1 MKLQLV
7 KFTIATVLLGVIGY
21 LAAVRYN
28 AAQRK
33 AQPAKTP
40 DWALL
45 GWSEQLLLLVKTEQD
60 TRAVEAQLANFP
72 AADLAAALPNDQA
85 KKVFWINL
93 YNAWYQ
99 LLYTREGKRD
109 PEIFTDRA
117 IGVAHCAFSL
127 DDIEHGILRKYRWK
141 YSLGYLENI
150 FASSQIKA
158 LAVDTVDFRLHFAL
172 NCGAKSCPVI
182 AFYQYQRLEPQL
194 DNATRTFLLAETEL
208 DTVNRTVVTSK
219 ILSWFRADFGG
230 AQGTKQLIG
239 QVFGLEVSSYSLSF
253 RAYNWDADLRNFAAQ
268 ETKGLGATPESE

>member
-1 MKLQLV
+1 MKSLLV
-7 KFTIATVLLGVIGY
+7 KFAIAIVLFGAILY

-28 AAQRK
+28 ATQHK
-33 AQPAKTP
+33 AQPAQTP

-45 GWSEQLLLLVKTEQD
+45 GRSEQLLMLVKTEQD
-60 TRAVEAQLANFP
+60 TRVVEAELANFP

-117 IGVAHCAFSL
+117 FTVAQSAFSL

-172 NCGAKSCPVI
+172 NCGAKSCPAI

-194 DNATRTFLLAETEL
+194 DQATRTFLLAETAL
-208 DTVNRTVVTSK
+208 DTVNRTIVTSK

-239 QVFGLEVSSYSLSF
+239 RVFGQDVSGYSLTF
-253 RAYNWDADLRNFAAQ
+253 RAYNWEAALRNFAEQ
-268 ETKGLGATPESE
+268 EKGPPAIAEGK